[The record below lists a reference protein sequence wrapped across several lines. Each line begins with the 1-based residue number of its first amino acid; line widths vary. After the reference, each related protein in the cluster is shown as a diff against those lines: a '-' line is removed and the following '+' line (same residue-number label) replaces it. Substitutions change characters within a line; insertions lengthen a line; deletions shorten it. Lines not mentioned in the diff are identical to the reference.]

1 MAQTPLRRLI
11 QLFTWWNGTTWGTS
25 WTTYLRGEE
34 VGTDQYGNRY
44 FRTKGGKKDPA
55 LGYDRRWVIYA
66 GEAEATSIPPGWYRW
81 MHHVTD
87 LLPDHQGYVAKEW
100 EAPHRPNPTG
110 TAAAYRP
117 QGSIFRPD
125 PEAGVSAGYDAWTP
139 GSAPGGAGQ

>member
-1 MAQTPLRRLI
+1 MAQTPLRRFL

-44 FRTKGGKKDPA
+44 FRTRGGKPDPA
-55 LGYDRRWVIYA
+55 FGYDRRWVIYKDL
-66 GEAEATSIPPGWYRW
+66 AEATMIPPGWYRW
-81 MHHVTD
+81 MHHLTD
-87 LLPDHQGYVAKEW
+87 TLPQDQNYIAREW
-100 EAPHRPNPTG
+100 EKPHRPNMTG
-110 TAAAYRP
+110 TAEAYRP

-139 GSAPGGAGQ
+139 GESTSR